1 MSRWSSPQAQGIAA
15 ALLSAVVLG
24 LSPVF
29 GKQAINAGTSWLTV
43 VTLRTLAAALLLWVA
58 YLAVP
63 ALRQYLYIYP
73 FGVMGCVLAGV
84 INGLG
89 SLMYYNG
96 LGRMDAALA
105 QLIYMMYPLFLAVLA
120 RLDGY
125 PVSRFTLL
133 RLGLAA
139 VAVYLLVGVEAAQ
152 TDLLGAGLMLGSSVM
167 FALHLLVNQRMLL
180 DMPAPTVALY
190 TLSAMAGTV
199 LVAYV
204 VGGVPALPPSALAWG
219 AVSMLTLATLT
230 SRLMLFTGVK
240 RLGGVQASLISLS
253 ELLVAV
259 LGAHWLLGEWLS
271 PWQWLGAGLL
281 GASVLL
287 VARERGLGKPPRP
300 KPWLQILTARFTDA
314 PPPPLPPPPE
324 TQEKNLPS

>member
-1 MSRWSSPQAQGIAA
+1 MSRWSSPQTQGIAA

-29 GKQAINAGTSWLTV
+29 GKQAINAGASWLTV
-43 VTLRTLAAALLLWVA
+43 VTLRTLAAAALLWLA
-58 YLAVP
+58 YLGLP
-63 ALRQYLYIYP
+63 ALRKYLYIYP

-89 SLMYYNG
+89 SLMYYSG

-125 PVSRFTLL
+125 PISRFTLV
-133 RLGLAA
+133 RLFMAL
-139 VAVYLLVGVEAAQ
+139 VAVYLLVG
-152 TDLLGAGLMLGSSVM
+152 LGAGRADGLGVLLMVGSSVM

-199 LVAYV
+199 LVAYFI
-204 VGGVPALPPSALAWG
+204 GGVPALPPNPLAWG
-219 AVSMLTLATLT
+219 AVSMLTFATLT

-259 LGAHWLLGEWLS
+259 LGAHWLLGESLS
-271 PWQWLGAGLL
+271 SLQWLGAGLL

-287 VARERGLGKPPRP
+287 VARERGLGKPHRP
-300 KPWLQILTARFTDA
+300 KPWLQILTARITDA
-314 PPPPLPPPPE
+314 PMPPPPPPKTE
-324 TQEKNLPS
+324 TSD